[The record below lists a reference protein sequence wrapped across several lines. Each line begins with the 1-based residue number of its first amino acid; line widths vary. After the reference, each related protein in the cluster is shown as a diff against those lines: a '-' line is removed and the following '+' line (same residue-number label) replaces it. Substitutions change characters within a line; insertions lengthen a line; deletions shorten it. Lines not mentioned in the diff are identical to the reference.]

1 MSNLKIL
8 NTKAYADSVA
18 KKKIRTKSISAPKAS
33 YKQLCRKQQRKL
45 CTQKK
50 QLKRL
55 RVQNKD
61 LKKEVKDLKE
71 IVQRLLQGDHDID
84 LDGGSQAD
92 MEKLLLQWN
101 SNEAALRTEINLQ
114 DSTGT
119 LDLFWREQLERQS
132 DPKKKTIVTSTLTLT
147 CLTMI
152 CVQVHVAFM
161 GTNGRE
167 TLSCAGKGEGSVCA
181 IKTYSHETT
190 IQNTRQGRVRPG
202 NFQTNSPSGNFLF

>member
-1 MSNLKIL
+1 MCVCVTEKLRRNRKSILQQLLNMSNLKIL

-132 DPKKKTIVTSTLTLT
+132 DPKKKKQWNPIVLRYFA
-147 CLTMI
+147 
-152 CVQVHVAFM
+152 HVAP
-161 GTNGRE
+161 
-167 TLSCAGKGEGSVCA
+167 
-181 IKTYSHETT
+181 HH
-190 IQNTRQGRVRPG
+190 
-202 NFQTNSPSGNFLF
+202 